1 MTFSSIRSMV
11 DLVDLGSASGFV
23 DEIREIVKSLTVFE
37 GFSDQ
42 ESTLLCDYM
51 ECFGAPSHAAIL
63 KEGDPGDFMIILLT
77 GRIDVVKAD
86 EQGQVKKVADL
97 GPGAFLGEM
106 SLFDGRPRFASCIT
120 VQPTDFVVLSRDR
133 LNDILRDHPRLGSK
147 LMLILAQAMTE
158 RLRDATSRMLPTII
172 GGLI

>member
-1 MTFSSIRSMV
+1 M
-11 DLVDLGSASGFV
+11 
-23 DEIREIVKSLTVFE
+23 
-37 GFSDQ
+37 
-42 ESTLLCDYM
+42 
-51 ECFGAPSHAAIL
+51 
-63 KEGDPGDFMIILLT
+63 
-77 GRIDVVKAD
+77 
-86 EQGQVKKVADL
+86 ADL